1 MNDQNSTTPTSAIQR
16 LPFDDRAV
24 PLIGALFGAEAK
36 PAPFALPGGTVYQV
50 LVEGADGRPSV
61 MLTLWPSIRRV
72 DAISLAAAAV
82 ATRVVSVDLVPGV
95 EALFRRESGE
105 YLIVSTRGK
114 IIVRA

>member
-1 MNDQNSTTPTSAIQR
+1 MSDQTAVPPGSAIER
-16 LPFDDRAV
+16 LPFDDRAIAA
-24 PLIGALFGAEAK
+24 IGALFGAEAR
-36 PAPFALPGGTVYQV
+36 PAPFGLPGGTVYQV
-50 LVEGADGRPSV
+50 MVEGASGRPSV

-95 EALFRRESGE
+95 EARFRRDSGE
-105 YLIVSTRGK
+105 YLIVSTGGK

>member
-1 MNDQNSTTPTSAIQR
+1 MNDPTAPAPATAIQR
-16 LPFDDRAV
+16 LPFDERAV
-24 PLIGALFGAEAK
+24 PAIGALFGVEAR

-50 LVEGADGRPSV
+50 LVDGANGRPSV

-105 YLIVSTRGK
+105 YLIVSLGGK

>member
-1 MNDQNSTTPTSAIQR
+1 MNDPDAQRPASAIQR

-24 PLIGALFGAEAK
+24 QAIGALFGVAAA
-36 PAPFALPGGTVYQV
+36 PAPFGLPGGTVYQV
-50 LVEGADGRPSV
+50 LVEGANGRPSV

-95 EALFRRESGE
+95 EVLFRRESGE
-105 YLIVSTRGK
+105 YLIVSTGGK